1 MAQISDNKSDESE
14 PLPIYRR
21 PKQDKE
27 SDDTVEIIETKPVES
42 TEREIVF
49 QFSFCP

>member
-1 MAQISDNKSDESE
+1 MAHISDNKPDEFQ

-27 SDDTVEIIETKPVES
+27 SGDTAKDNETKPVES
-42 TEREIVF
+42 TQR
-49 QFSFCP
+49 